1 MDGRNLGGHLCRRH
15 LFGIMRHVAGL
26 GGGRQ
31 IERDCNVVVV
41 GGGGVDVEVGRFDVE
56 VGGEDGSGWAV
67 GSERGI

>member
-1 MDGRNLGGHLCRRH
+1 
-15 LFGIMRHVAGL
+15 MRHVAGL